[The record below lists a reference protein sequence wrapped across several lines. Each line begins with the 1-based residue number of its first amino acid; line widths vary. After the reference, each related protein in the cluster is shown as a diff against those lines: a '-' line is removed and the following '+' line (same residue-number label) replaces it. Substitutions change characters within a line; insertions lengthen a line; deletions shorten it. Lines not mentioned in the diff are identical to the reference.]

1 MKRNV
6 TEHEFVDAFDQANR
20 SENFSR
26 QGRRALYDAFI
37 QYEEDM
43 GEEIDFDV
51 IAVCCYYTEYESIDE
66 YNESYGT
73 SYEDWEEVAERAHL
87 IPFTHE
93 DYFAEGH
100 NVMNPLTTERAIV
113 QDH

>member
-1 MKRNV
+1 MKMNV
-6 TEHEFVDAFDQANR
+6 TESDFVDAFDQANR

-26 QGRRALYDAFI
+26 QGRQALYDYLI
-37 QYEEDM
+37 EYEEDT
-43 GEEIDFDV
+43 GVEIEFDV
-51 IAVCCYYTEYESIDE
+51 IALCVEFSEYESLDE
-66 YNESYGT
+66 YNEAYGT
-73 SYEDWEEVAERAHL
+73 SYEDWEGVAERTHL

>member
-6 TEHEFVDAFDQANR
+6 TEHEFVDAFDQADR

-26 QGRRALYDAFI
+26 QGRQALYDYLI
-37 QYEEDM
+37 EYEE
-43 GEEIDFDV
+43 GTGVEIEFDV
-51 IAVCCYYTEYESIDE
+51 IALCVEFSEYESLDE
-66 YNESYGT
+66 YNEAYGT
-73 SYEDWEEVAERAHL
+73 SYEDWEEVAERTPL

-100 NVMNPLTTERAIV
+100 NVTNPLVTERAIV